1 MNLFGEFSPLFEWSE
16 NDNFCFHRERVV
28 QNICKRAYVMNEW
41 SQSTLPLNTTGPFA
55 GLKLIKESIKKDT
68 NFKNGITICLRFRMV

>member
-1 MNLFGEFSPLFEWSE
+1 MFAYFQYYIYVYLDGEGGSKMPKIML
-16 NDNFCFHRERVV
+16 
-28 QNICKRAYVMNEW
+28 IAYVIYGW

-68 NFKNGITICLRFRMV
+68 G

>member
-1 MNLFGEFSPLFEWSE
+1 MFAYFQYYIYVYLDGEGGSKMPKIML
-16 NDNFCFHRERVV
+16 
-28 QNICKRAYVMNEW
+28 IAYGW

-68 NFKNGITICLRFRMV
+68 G